1 MKNYVLIFLVLLSSG
16 VMLAQNTEPKFE
28 KQEDLVKATY
38 FYEDGTVKQM
48 GFFMNNKLHGEWI
61 SYNNNGEKTTIAH
74 YENGM
79 KTGTW
84 LVLNNGIVKEV
95 TYNKN
100 KIIEVKDLEE
110 NDLAFTN

>member
-1 MKNYVLIFLVLLSSG
+1 
-16 VMLAQNTEPKFE
+16 
-28 KQEDLVKATY
+28 
-38 FYEDGTVKQM
+38 
-48 GFFMNNKLHGEWI
+48 
-61 SYNNNGEKTTIAH
+61 
-74 YENGM
+74 M